1 MAIRRTIAEFSDD
14 IATADIADDAITGG
28 KLANDIAISTTGAI
42 AGTGGLTMD
51 GATVFN
57 EASAD
62 VDFRVESN
70 GNANMLFVDAGND
83 RVGIG
88 TGAPGFP
95 LDVQGT
101 GGGGVASFY
110 STDLSDTDHTHIKIG
125 KSATANEFAVVGF
138 RKMAST
144 ADYAYFA
151 VNNAPTGANMVI
163 DVAGNVGIGT
173 VAPDAPLHIMATDTT
188 HGISSAADNFIIEDD
203 AAVGMTFASNNDMT
217 IAFSDNYQSEN
228 CKLLYDQSEQSLSIW
243 TDELKRFT
251 IAGDGNLIHGAITT
265 QRMGYWYEGHSSTG
279 NTTGSYTFGLSSHR
293 IWATFKSGGNKRA
306 DVVFFNGRLNPGQ
319 WTATGIK
326 YSHGTPA
333 LFSGGGTVSD
343 ANNTYNFAV
352 SGGNNQLIF
361 SRSSGSTDWDLHVKY
376 MTNSS

>member
-1 MAIRRTIAEFSDD
+1 MPVLTKINTNALSDSAVTSAKVRGDVIAAGDLAPNSVDSSELVNGAVDLSHMSVNSVDSDQYVD
-14 IATADIADDAITGG
+14 GSIDLVHMSANSIDSDQYVDGSIDLAHMSVNSIDSDQYVDASIDTAH
-28 KLANDIAISTTGAI
+28 LASNIAISTSGAITTTGAFTSI
-42 AGTGGLTMD
+42 GIDDNAD
-51 GATVFN
+51 ATAITIDSGEKVC
-57 EASAD
+57 
-62 VDFRVESN
+62 
-70 GNANMLFVDAGND
+70 
-83 RVGIG
+83 IG
-88 TGAPGFP
+88 TGTANRKLTVIGDNDEPDIS
-95 LDVQGT
+95 LVQLHNANDNYNEIRFMSVGT
-101 GGGGVASFY
+101 DDSTYRVGGSIKAIYTGRSGTNPE
-110 STDLSDTDHTHIKIG
+110 TDLTFWTRT
-125 KSATANEFAVVGF
+125 TAG
-138 RKMAST
+138 
-144 ADYAYFA
+144 
-151 VNNAPTGANMVI
+151 
-163 DVAGNVGIGT
+163 
-173 VAPDAPLHIMATDTT
+173 
-188 HGISSAADNFIIEDD
+188 
-203 AAVGMTFASNNDMT
+203 
-217 IAFSDNYQSEN
+217 
-228 CKLLYDQSEQSLSIW
+228 SL
-243 TDELKRFT
+243 TKRFSV
-251 IAGDGNLIHGAITT
+251 AADGNLVHGAITT

>member
-1 MAIRRTIAEFSDD
+1 MPVLTKINTNALSDSAVTSAKVRADVIAAGDLAPNSVDSSELVNGAVDLSHMSVNSVDSDQYVD
-14 IATADIADDAITGG
+14 ASIDTAH
-28 KLANDIAISTTGAI
+28 LASNIAISTSGAITTTGAFTSI
-42 AGTGGLTMD
+42 GIDDNAD
-51 GATVFN
+51 ATAITIDSGEKVC
-57 EASAD
+57 
-62 VDFRVESN
+62 
-70 GNANMLFVDAGND
+70 
-83 RVGIG
+83 IG
-88 TGAPGFP
+88 TGTANRKLTVIGDNDEPDIS
-95 LDVQGT
+95 LVQLHNANDNYNEIRFMSVGSDDSTYRVGGSIKAIYTGRSGT
-101 GGGGVASFY
+101 NPE
-110 STDLSDTDHTHIKIG
+110 TDLTFWTRT
-125 KSATANEFAVVGF
+125 TAG
-138 RKMAST
+138 
-144 ADYAYFA
+144 
-151 VNNAPTGANMVI
+151 
-163 DVAGNVGIGT
+163 
-173 VAPDAPLHIMATDTT
+173 
-188 HGISSAADNFIIEDD
+188 
-203 AAVGMTFASNNDMT
+203 
-217 IAFSDNYQSEN
+217 
-228 CKLLYDQSEQSLSIW
+228 SL
-243 TDELKRFT
+243 TKRFSV
-251 IAGDGNLIHGAITT
+251 AADGNLVHGAITT